1 MSLSPLAASAYIQVY
16 TAVAFPFRIYSYSR
30 SCFDAFSHLLTDEAA
45 RKEVIFGYYRNK
57 RAAVTQKNDSD
68 EDQCQTTDDWNEREV
83 EEIDR

>member
-1 MSLSPLAASAYIQVY
+1 VSLSPLAASAYIQVY

-57 RAAVTQKNDSD
+57 RASVTQKKTIRMKINVK
-68 EDQCQTTDDWNEREV
+68 QLTIGTNEKLKK
-83 EEIDR
+83 